1 LGKKNKLKITTLIIS
16 ALIIFSTVNVYAID
30 PEITITSPDDDS
42 EHWAS
47 DEITFS
53 AYVDNLDWS
62 HTLRYK
68 KYAADSW
75 TTLGYMEDDFE
86 YIVDAID
93 LPLQTWNRMTVQV
106 VTFGDQ
112 LVTEETSDY
121 YIDIDYSIDIVS
133 PLQNKYHNFDQQNMR
148 VRLNVHKSD
157 SIATYI
163 YDPGD
168 EEYELCRTDITGYTG
183 FDNDHD
189 VWVPYTWLYD
199 YAEVASEDMCYTTFK
214 LKVVN
219 SYDGLTDEDI
229 LYFHALWTEAT
240 FRIDLY
246 KYYTGSGGIESEL
259 EIYWKVS
266 WENEESP
273 TAYRLN
279 QYYTYTVRYYWH
291 EDFYNHSYDDWE
303 LGQQA
308 WIKTY
313 EDDWPGGYGPEDEYM
328 HTFKFYISST
338 YNPTQTYYYLQ
349 NNVNGVYLD
358 RTDSYDGICWQVTRG
373 ESWGDYFR
381 EVKFYVDLYMN

>member
-1 LGKKNKLKITTLIIS
+1 MGKKNKLKITTLIIS

-53 AYVDNLDWS
+53 AYADNLDWS

-86 YIVDAID
+86 DIVDAID

-189 VWVPYTWLYD
+189 V
-199 YAEVASEDMCYTTFK
+199 
-214 LKVVN
+214 
-219 SYDGLTDEDI
+219 
-229 LYFHALWTEAT
+229 
-240 FRIDLY
+240 
-246 KYYTGSGGIESEL
+246 
-259 EIYWKVS
+259 
-266 WENEESP
+266 
-273 TAYRLN
+273 
-279 QYYTYTVRYYWH
+279 
-291 EDFYNHSYDDWE
+291 
-303 LGQQA
+303 
-308 WIKTY
+308 
-313 EDDWPGGYGPEDEYM
+313 
-328 HTFKFYISST
+328 
-338 YNPTQTYYYLQ
+338 
-349 NNVNGVYLD
+349 
-358 RTDSYDGICWQVTRG
+358 
-373 ESWGDYFR
+373 
-381 EVKFYVDLYMN
+381 